1 MKKKNRAS
9 KRAHMLAVADDHDN
23 VDLFVVFD
31 GKRIAK
37 RGHPGT
43 RHAMTWIPLEPG
55 FSVISS
61 PDHDNITIK
70 YQGLVLVQ

>member
-1 MKKKNRAS
+1 MARRKETIEAKLLCERNGPS
-9 KRAHMLAVADDHDN
+9 
-23 VDLFVVFD
+23 VDMFVVVN

-55 FSVISS
+55 FTVTSP
-61 PDHDNITIK
+61 PDHSSLMIEYSEPD
-70 YQGLVLVQ
+70 VQ